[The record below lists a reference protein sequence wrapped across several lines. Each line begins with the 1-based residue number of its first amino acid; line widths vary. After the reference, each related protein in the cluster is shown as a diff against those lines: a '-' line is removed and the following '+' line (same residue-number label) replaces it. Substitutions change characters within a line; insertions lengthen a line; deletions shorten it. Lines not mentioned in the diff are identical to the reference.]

1 MNSSIRRY
9 AGGGVRAVACPEACL
24 ESAEFFAININPE
37 APFIMTGPHLYSV
50 QRLRRSHT

>member
-1 MNSSIRRY
+1 MNFSIGHY
-9 AGGGVRAVACPEACL
+9 AGGGVRVTCPEARR

-37 APFIMTGPHLYSV
+37 ASFIMTGPHVHSV